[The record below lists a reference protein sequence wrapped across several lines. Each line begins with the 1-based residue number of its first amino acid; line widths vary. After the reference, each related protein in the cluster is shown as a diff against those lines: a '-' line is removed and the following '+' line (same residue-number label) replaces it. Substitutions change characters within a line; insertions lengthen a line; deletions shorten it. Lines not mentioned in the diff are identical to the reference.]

1 MLAAAKLT
9 LDPPLQLHEAL
20 STAWRSRWTSSW
32 RELELLT
39 KKAGEGEW
47 VQTVVPKLGV

>member
-1 MLAAAKLT
+1 MTMTACEHGLAIA
-9 LDPPLQLHEAL
+9 LDLF
-20 STAWRSRWTSSW
+20 R

-47 VQTVVPKLGV
+47 VQTVVPKIGV